1 MRLVPVGAS
10 QLGRKHSDGT
20 RYVWQLGH
28 NTPYVESAAFTTRA
42 KIPVTDQDNAI
53 SAYTTSVSSG
63 CALTAARVPCRF
75 CRTGNTIRFLGHLS
89 SEEIALQNVFMVLSD
104 IEKGRENP
112 VSTNIREFA
121 YMGQG
126 EPGFSYPQLRQ
137 AIKITDKCMKI
148 LDQQIFRHIVA
159 TCGVVEMVDSLIQ
172 DIEEDFFDGT
182 RITFHYSLHATIR
195 RNDVMPINDIYR
207 YEKIIS
213 RLPKI
218 FNLTGEKPCVGVL
231 LFKNYTSKN
240 QNVPYSTDIDEI
252 DRIADLLDPTVC
264 RLSLCEFNPS
274 DSNGHNDVVTPEEAD
289 LLVKRLE
296 EKGFQVKLF
305 ASFGRQ
311 ENTACGL
318 LGGKEPDEFAG
329 PEFMNRYENTKQ
341 YVAMFNK

>member
-1 MRLVPVGAS
+1 MRLVPIGTS

-20 RYVWQLGH
+20 RYVWQLAQ
-28 NTPYVESAAFTTRA
+28 NAPYVESAAFTTRA
-42 KIPVTDQDNAI
+42 KIPVTDLDNSI

-89 SEEIALQNVFMVLSD
+89 AEEIAVQNVFMVLSD
-104 IEKGRENP
+104 IEKGNDNP
-112 VSTNIREFA
+112 VSSNIREFA

-137 AIKITDKCMKI
+137 AIKITDKCMKK
-148 LDQQIFRHIVA
+148 LDQQVFRHIVA
-159 TCGVVEMVDSLIQ
+159 TCGVVEMVDALIQ
-172 DIEEDFFDGT
+172 DIEEDFFGGT
-182 RITFHYSLHATIR
+182 RITFHYSLHATTR
-195 RNDVMPINDIYR
+195 RNDVMPINGIYN
-207 YEKIIS
+207 YEKIIN

-240 QNVPYSTDIDEI
+240 QSVPYSTDIDEI
-252 DRIADLLDPTVC
+252 DRIADLLDPSVC

-274 DSNGHNDVVTPEEAD
+274 DSNGHNDVVTQEEAD
-289 LLVKRLE
+289 LLVQRLE
-296 EKGFQVKLF
+296 ERGFQVKLF

-311 ENTACGL
+311 EDTACGL
-318 LGGKEPDEFAG
+318 LGGKQPDEPAS
-329 PEFMNRYENTKQ
+329 PEFTKRYENAKQ
-341 YVAMFNK
+341 YIKIFSK